1 MGEEPRFDLVILGY
15 RNDLSRAR
23 VIEMASYL
31 PSQPECCGPLTSSTP
46 VPHVFYKDLDSQT
59 GLSLS
64 TQLREEGA
72 IVRLVALETPSLEPP
87 TTPAEP
93 QPGGR
98 LRMLVTLLVLTVIT
112 AALYF
117 GAPELGLHPTSRL
130 GLRRLNDE
138 AVALSEAGEHAEAE
152 RRLRTALQHSPGEDV
167 LRQNLQVV
175 LANWAIAELNAG
187 QTAEAV
193 RLAEAALELGEG
205 AHVMSILGMAYV
217 EDGDWAN
224 AKWALERAVELG
236 ESRPD
241 TLTALGKVYRRQG
254 DREGAVAMFQTARER
269 GATGENFDTMLERL
283 ERELDSEWG
292 FAERVSPHF
301 SIAFE
306 EGENFRAARFVL
318 ESLEEAY
325 EAVGHRLGHYPAE
338 RIPVVLYAK
347 EEFHDVTKTPDWAG
361 GIYDGRIKLPVHG
374 LDART
379 PLLDRTLRHEYG
391 HVVVAERT
399 RGRCPA
405 WLSEG
410 LAMWV
415 EDRPE
420 DEALSWAHEILSR
433 HAAIPFEKMI
443 GPFLHLPAQ
452 QAHVAYAQSYLA
464 LRALVHSYGE
474 REILTL
480 LDGLGEGTPF
490 DEAFYG
496 SFRADFADFEAE
508 LLRDWEG

>member
-1 MGEEPRFDLVILGY
+1 
-15 RNDLSRAR
+15 
-23 VIEMASYL
+23 
-31 PSQPECCGPLTSSTP
+31 
-46 VPHVFYKDLDSQT
+46 
-59 GLSLS
+59 
-64 TQLREEGA
+64 
-72 IVRLVALETPSLEPP
+72 
-87 TTPAEP
+87 
-93 QPGGR
+93 
-98 LRMLVTLLVLTVIT
+98 MLVTLLVLTVIT
-112 AALYF
+112 AALHF

-269 GATGENFDTMLERL
+269 GATGKNFDKMLERL

-347 EEFHDVTKTPDWAG
+347 
-361 GIYDGRIKLPVHG
+361 GRISRRYENSGLGWWDIRRSNQVARARARRSHTTAGSYPASRIRTCCRRRANPRSLPG
-374 LDART
+374 L
-379 PLLDRTLRHEYG
+379 
-391 HVVVAERT
+391 AERRPCHVGGRSP
-399 RGRCPA
+399 RGRGA
-405 WLSEG
+405 
-410 LAMWV
+410 V
-415 EDRPE
+415 
-420 DEALSWAHEILSR
+420 
-433 HAAIPFEKMI
+433 
-443 GPFLHLPAQ
+443 
-452 QAHVAYAQSYLA
+452 
-464 LRALVHSYGE
+464 
-474 REILTL
+474 
-480 LDGLGEGTPF
+480 LG
-490 DEAFYG
+490 A
-496 SFRADFADFEAE
+496 
-508 LLRDWEG
+508 